1 MTTST
6 HTELELDAIRMCQE
20 LIRIPSVNFGD
31 GKGDEKDVANYV
43 VKQLADVNIESTI
56 YESAPGRCNVIAR
69 IKGSNPN
76 RPGLVVHGHLDVVP
90 ANAADWSVDPF
101 SAELK
106 DGYIWGRGAVDMKN
120 MDAMIL
126 ATVRSWARTGYVP
139 ERDIVLAFFADE
151 EAGSIYGSHYMV
163 KNHPE
168 VFAGCTEAVSEVG
181 GFSVTVAGGK
191 RLYLIETAEKG
202 IHWMKLTAHGRA
214 GHGSVMNDENAL
226 TRLTE
231 AVAKIGNYTW
241 PQRYS
246 KTVKAFFKRVADET
260 GKPYDEKDLQPLL
273 EEVGFAARMIGAT
286 LQNTANP
293 TMLEAG
299 YKANVIPGSASAVI
313 DGRFIPGFEDELNST
328 IKSLIGEHITVETIT
343 RDKALEVPFEGDLV
357 EAMCNALIK
366 EDAEAIPVPY
376 VMSGGTDNKALAD
389 LGIIGYGFSP
399 LKLDSDFDFMAM
411 FHGVDERVPVE
422 GLVFGARVLKDFL
435 EKA

>member
-6 HTELELDAIRMCQE
+6 HSELELDAIRICQE

-31 GKGDEKDVANYV
+31 GKGDEKDVAEYV
-43 VKQLADVNIESTI
+43 VKQLAEVGIESKI

-69 IKGSNPN
+69 IKGSNSN

-101 SAELK
+101 SAEMK

-126 ATVRSWARTGYVP
+126 ATVRDWARSGYVP
-139 ERDIVLAFFADE
+139 TRDIVLAFFADE

-163 KNHPE
+163 KNHPQ

-260 GKPYDEKDLQPLL
+260 GKPYNEADLQPLL

-313 DGRFIPGFEDELNST
+313 DGRFIPGFEDELNAT
-328 IKSLIGEHITVETIT
+328 IKELIGEHVTVETIT

-366 EDAEAIPVPY
+366 EDAVAIPVPY

-399 LKLDSDFDFMAM
+399 LKLDAEFDFMAM

-435 EKA
+435 ENA

>member
-1 MTTST
+1 
-6 HTELELDAIRMCQE
+6 MCQE

-43 VKQLADVNIESTI
+43 VKQLADVGIESKI

-69 IKGSNPN
+69 IKGSNPD

-126 ATVRSWARTGYVP
+126 ATVRSWARSGYVP

-181 GFSVTVAGGK
+181 GFSVTVSGGK

-202 IHWMKLTAHGRA
+202 IHWMKLTANGRA
-214 GHGSVMNDENAL
+214 GHGSMMNEENAL
-226 TRLTE
+226 TRLAE
-231 AVAKIGNYTW
+231 AVAKIGNYEW

-246 KTVKAFFKRVADET
+246 KTVIAFFKRIAEAT
-260 GKPYDEKDLQPLL
+260 GKPYDESDLRPLL
-273 EEVGFAARMIGAT
+273 KEIGFASSMIGAT

-299 YKANVIPGSASAVI
+299 YKANVIPGSASAVV

-328 IKSLIGEHITVETIT
+328 IKELIGEHISVETIT

-366 EDAEAIPVPY
+366 EDSVAIPVPY

-399 LKLDSDFDFMAM
+399 LKLPEDFNFMAM

-422 GLVFGARVLKDFL
+422 GLVFGARVFKEFL
-435 EKA
+435 ENA

>member
-1 MTTST
+1 MSAT
-6 HTELELDAIRMCQE
+6 HTELELEAIRICQE

-43 VKQLADVNIESTI
+43 ANLLSEVGIESSI
-56 YESAPGRCNVIAR
+56 YESAPGRCNVTTR
-69 IKGSNPN
+69 IKGRNPS

-101 SAELK
+101 AAEIK
-106 DGYIWGRGAVDMKN
+106 DGFIWGRGAVDMKN

-126 ATVRSWARTGYVP
+126 ATVRDWARTGFVP

-163 KNHPE
+163 REHPE

-202 IHWMKLTAHGRA
+202 IHWMRLTADGRA
-214 GHGSVMNDENAL
+214 GHGSMMNEDNAITTL
-226 TRLTE
+226 AK
-231 AVAKIGNYTW
+231 AVAKIGQHQW

-246 KTVKAFFKRVADET
+246 KTVKTFFKRISEET
-260 GKPYDEKDLQPLL
+260 GKPYDEADLRPLL
-273 EEVGFAARMIGAT
+273 AEIGFASSMIGAT

-293 TMLEAG
+293 TMLDAG

-313 DGRFIPGFEDELNST
+313 DGRFIPGFEDELNDT
-328 IKSLIGEHITVETIT
+328 IKSLVGDNVRVETIV
-343 RDKALEVPFEGDLV
+343 RDKALEFPFEGDLV
-357 EAMCNALIK
+357 EAMCHALIK
-366 EDAEAIPVPY
+366 EDSVAIPVPY

-399 LKLDSDFDFMAM
+399 LKLDANFNFAAM
-411 FHGVDERVPVE
+411 FHGVDERVPIE
-422 GLVFGARVLKDFL
+422 GLTFGVRVLKGFL
-435 EKA
+435 ENS